1 MDIFE
6 SLENLNVSE
15 ECFGDIVSIV
25 EAIINEVSDEWKQ
38 MHLDKAKDI
47 TQYFRNKYDRARDKY
62 REERSSKNG
71 DAVLDASALFSKH
84 QKREEKLIDA
94 IKKHNKAKAEG
105 RIKPIKKEEKEDDC
119 NK

>member
-1 MDIFE
+1 MNIFE

-15 ECFGDIVSIV
+15 ACFEDIVKIV
-25 EAIINEVSDEWKQ
+25 EEMINEVSDKWKQ

-47 TQYFRNKYDRARDKY
+47 TQYFKNKYGEAKDKY

-71 DAVLDASALFSKH
+71 DEVLDASAKLAKH
-84 QKREEKLIDA
+84 QSREEKLENA
-94 IKKHNKAKAEG
+94 IKKHDKAKAEG
-105 RIKPIKKEEKEDDC
+105 RIKPIKKEDKEDDC